1 MKHKRVIATV
11 IVVVLMVAALVFFWW
26 RSQLVPRVQFA
37 YEVEVAFPNLSF
49 DQPVG
54 LYSAGDGSD
63 RIFVVERKGVIQVF
77 ENSENVTASSVFLDI
92 TDRVISADTE
102 EGVLGLAF
110 HPRFSSNGFFYVD
123 YTADSPLRTV
133 VARYSV
139 LQGSLNQADKN
150 SELVLLEVLQPFSNH
165 NGGQLAFG
173 PDGYLYIAFGDGG
186 GAGDPQGNAQN
197 RSSLL
202 GKILRIDI
210 DTTSGDLMYGIPP
223 GNPFVG
229 NTEGFREEIFAY
241 GLRNPWRFS
250 FDRTTGWLWAGDV
263 GQNRV
268 EEVDVIESGRTTVGT
283 LGRETSA
290 TILNKAAT
298 KLDCNSQSGR
308 TNMTKASP

>member
-1 MKHKRVIATV
+1 VKHKRVIATV